1 MDFVIKLLKLK
12 DPISAEVFD
21 LIIVIYDKLS
31 KYTLIIL
38 VKEIYKVE
46 QIAFILL
53 DRLIRDYR
61 IPKSITSNRD
71 K

>member
-1 MDFVIKLLKLK
+1 M
-12 DPISAEVFD
+12 
-21 LIIVIYDKLS
+21 
-31 KYTLIIL
+31 IL

-61 IPKSITSNRD
+61 ILKSIISDRD

>member
-12 DPISAEVFD
+12 DLISVEVFD

-38 VKEIYKVE
+38 VKEIYKVD

-61 IPKSITSNRD
+61 ILKLITSNRD